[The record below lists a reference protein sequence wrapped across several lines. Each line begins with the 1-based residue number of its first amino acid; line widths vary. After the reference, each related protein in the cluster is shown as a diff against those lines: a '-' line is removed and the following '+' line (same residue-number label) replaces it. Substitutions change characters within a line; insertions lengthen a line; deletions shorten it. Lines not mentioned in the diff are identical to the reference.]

1 MIEEPPKLTIRRPA
15 RRPSAAQ
22 IAAFRDVPTSFVV
35 DAMRGAGALDQA
47 IRPLEHGGRLPAHV
61 AGPALTAANGPGDVL
76 ATLAALAFLRE
87 GDVLVAGAAGY
98 AGCAAAGDKVAGMAR
113 NAGAVALVTDGPM
126 RDLDGIVAA
135 GLPAWC
141 TGLTPGSPY
150 STGPGRV
157 GLPMQIGGQRVD
169 TGDMIVADSDG
180 VVVVPFEELD
190 AVIAAIAEV
199 RAAEA
204 ELDAEIA
211 AGMAVPPDII
221 TLLASEAVEYLD

>member
-15 RRPSAAQ
+15 RRPSAEQ

-35 DAMRGAGALDQA
+35 DAMKGAGALDQA
-47 IRPLEHGGRLPAHV
+47 IRPLEHGGRLPGHV
-61 AGPALTAANGPGDVL
+61 AGPALTAANGPADIL

-87 GDVLVAGAAGY
+87 GDVLVAGASGY
-98 AGCAAAGDKVAGMAR
+98 AGCAAAGDKLAAMAR
-113 NAGAVALVTDGPM
+113 NAGAAAIVTDGPM
-126 RDLDGIVAA
+126 RDLEGIVAT

-141 TGLTPGSPY
+141 TGLTPASPY

-180 VVVVPFEELD
+180 VVVVPYERIDE
-190 AVIAAIAEV
+190 VIEGIARV

-204 ELDAEIA
+204 ALDAEIA
-211 AGMAVPPDII
+211 GGMAVPPDII
-221 TLLASEAVEYLD
+221 DLLASEAVEYVD